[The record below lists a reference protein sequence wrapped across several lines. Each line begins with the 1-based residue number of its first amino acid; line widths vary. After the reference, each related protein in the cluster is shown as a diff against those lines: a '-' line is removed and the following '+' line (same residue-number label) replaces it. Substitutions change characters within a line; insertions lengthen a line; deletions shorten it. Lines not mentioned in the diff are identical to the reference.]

1 MFLKI
6 LFVSIVLLLSSAS
19 YSQPLRHTLGSD
31 VIVIDSNNSKEA
43 GSAIITISAAEV
55 KTLSGSQLL
64 SLGASVI
71 SPSLDIRSYGSLGGI
86 ALATYRGLPA
96 EFVTVEYNGIKLVN
110 TQHSLNDLAL
120 IDINLLNTISLSSAP
135 ANLGAGDNG
144 FGMIRLDGL
153 EYSNSTGYFTVGSN
167 LTSYNDKLRIAEHNT
182 FLKLAQR
189 ISQSLNITAGVS
201 ISGADG
207 KYPFTQQIHENT
219 TATVLRENNSAQ
231 LANVSLD
238 LNYTPAN
245 EITIKTFTLYSK
257 ADRGIPGANTVS
269 YRGTSSPDAN
279 QFDEQYIVGLS
290 LDHHPLEYFS
300 YTFKSSFQSLFET
313 YTNPQ
318 TAIFDRYTN
327 HNYTLDW
334 ESKTHFWKYFDF
346 YGTASFHRYTLIS
359 NENII
364 GSADSLISRNVYRS
378 NLGLGYRLDYFSA
391 TAFLKTEL
399 YTGNDEP
406 QILPQINVQQQ
417 FFIPDHRIVLGAA
430 YSKMYH
436 APTFNELYW
445 KVGGNKNLLPEE
457 GDAFEV
463 SGNIT
468 REKAWYIKAVGF
480 YNLLKN
486 QIIWLPGA
494 SGIFTPTNLRSVR
507 SYGLELTFEGAA
519 NQGGDIEFHLRGGLS
534 LESAENISTGSPD
547 STHEIPYSTQ
557 RRWNLSLTTPIV
569 NIGEFVAAF
578 LYRSHRYTTIAN
590 TDKLPEVGLLNVSY
604 TSVPINIYD
613 QFKATFSFSINN
625 LFDKQYEEIKSYPL
639 PGRVFRLG
647 LEFTVRSPYREEGPF
662 MVD

>member
-1 MFLKI
+1 MFLRI
-6 LFVSIVLLLSSAS
+6 LFVSVFLFLSSAS
-19 YSQPLRHTLGSD
+19 YSQPLRHTHGSD
-31 VIVIDSNNSKEA
+31 VIVIDSNKINSS
-43 GSAIITISAAEV
+43 GSVITTVSAAEV
-55 KTLSGSQLL
+55 KTLTGSQLL
-64 SLGASVI
+64 SVGASVI

-110 TQHSLNDLAL
+110 TQHSLSDLAL
-120 IDINLLNTISLSSAP
+120 IDINLLNTISLTGAA
-135 ANLGAGDNG
+135 ANQGAGDNG

-153 EYSNSTGYFTVGSN
+153 EYSNNTGYFTVGSN
-167 LTSYNDKLRIAEHNT
+167 LTSYNDQLRVAEHNSY
-182 FLKLAQR
+182 LKL
-189 ISQSLNITAGVS
+189 SQSISRSLDITAGVS
-201 ISGADG
+201 LSGADG
-207 KYPFTQQIHENT
+207 KYPFTQQINENT

-238 LNYTPAN
+238 LNYTPAE
-245 EITIKTFTLYSK
+245 EISIKTFTLYSK

-327 HNYTLDW
+327 HNFTLDW
-334 ESKTHFWKYFDF
+334 ESKTHFWQYFDF
-346 YGTASFHRYTLIS
+346 YGTASFHRYTLVS

-364 GSADSLISRNVYRS
+364 GSVDSLISRNVYRS
-378 NLGLGYRLDYFSA
+378 NLGLGYRFDDFSA
-391 TAFLKTEL
+391 TAYLKTEL

-406 QILPQINVQQQ
+406 QILPQISVQQQ
-417 FFIPDHRIVLGAA
+417 FFIPDHRIILGAA
-430 YSKMYH
+430 YSKIYH

-445 KVGGNKNLLPEE
+445 KVGGNRNLLPEA

-463 SGNIT
+463 SGNIA
-468 REKAWYIKAVGF
+468 RENAWSVKAVGF

-486 QIIWLPGA
+486 QIIWLPSA
-494 SGIFTPTNLRSVR
+494 NGIFSPTNLRSVR
-507 SYGLELTFEGAA
+507 TYGMELTVEAA
-519 NQGGDIEFHLRGGLS
+519 LHQGKDIEFHLRGGVS

-547 STHEIPYSTQ
+547 STHEIPYSTR

-569 NIGEFVAAF
+569 NFGAFTAAF
-578 LYRSHRYTTIAN
+578 LYRGHRYTTIAN
-590 TDKLPEVGLLNVSY
+590 IDKLPEVGLLNVSY
-604 TSVPINIYD
+604 TSVPVNIYD
-613 QFKATFSFSINN
+613 QFNGTLSFSINN
-625 LFDKQYEEIKSYPL
+625 LFNKQYEEIKSYPL

-647 LEFTVRSPYREEGPF
+647 LEFTVRSLYRERDYQF
-662 MVD
+662 